1 MLPFTFNSFHFA
13 SSCLVVD
20 VVVVIVIVVVVV
32 AVAVVV
38 VVDVN
43 VVVLLR
49 PTATAAK
56 MDSLILSRDSGYP
69 VGIAAIPLSSL
80 LN

>member
-1 MLPFTFNSFHFA
+1 MLDVVGEA
-13 SSCLVVD
+13 VIVVAVVVIVAVAVDVD
-20 VVVVIVIVVVVV
+20 VVVNVIVVI
-32 AVAVVV
+32 
-38 VVDVN
+38 
-43 VVVLLR
+43 LLR

-69 VGIAAIPLSSL
+69 AGTAAIPLSSL